1 MAIRSYLIRLRD
13 ECRAQ
18 EDLWMDRAWEQL
30 NILASQRGAA
40 QMMAIASLYAMRIEK
55 IDAVLELEMD

>member
-1 MAIRSYLIRLRD
+1 MSIRSYLIRLRD

-18 EDLWMDRAWEQL
+18 EDLFMGRAWEQL

-40 QMMAIASLYAMRIEK
+40 RMMAIASLYAMRVQK